1 MKEIIARPPES
12 DILRIRSGSRRN
24 FLKGTVV
31 LTGTLATG
39 TLLAALAP
47 SRTWALE
54 AQVLDKKQAQDLLL
68 MAKRLYPHKDL
79 PDAVYA
85 LLVKDIDAACS
96 DKAVHDMV
104 TAGIKALNK
113 NAEGNW
119 AAATPKRQVAIL
131 QAMSTDPFFK
141 KVRGQCITSIY
152 DNQMAYKHFG
162 YEGEI
167 WTKGGYLK
175 RGFNDLTWLPDPPE
189 SASPPPFDA

>member
-1 MKEIIARPPES
+1 MRETIDGTAGSAVP
-12 DILRIRSGSRRN
+12 RIRRGSRRE

-31 LTGTLATG
+31 LAGTLSAG

-54 AQVLDKKQAQDLLL
+54 AQVLDKGQARDLLL
-68 MAKRLYPHKDL
+68 MAKRLYPHEDL

-85 LLVKDIDAACS
+85 LLVKDIDEACRAAPVRDLVRS
-96 DKAVHDMV
+96 
-104 TAGIKALNK
+104 GLEALNR
-113 NAEGNW
+113 AADGHW
-119 AAATPKRQVAIL
+119 AAAAPGRQVEIL
-131 QAMSTDPFFK
+131 EAMRADPFFQ

-162 YEGEI
+162 YEGET
-167 WTKGGYLK
+167 WSKGGYIK
-175 RGFNDLTWLPDPPE
+175 RGFNDLNWLPDPPV